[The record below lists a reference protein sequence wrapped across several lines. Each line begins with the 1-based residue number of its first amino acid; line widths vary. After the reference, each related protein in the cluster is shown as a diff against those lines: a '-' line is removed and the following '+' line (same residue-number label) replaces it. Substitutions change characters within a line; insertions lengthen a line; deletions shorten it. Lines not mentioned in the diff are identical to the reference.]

1 MEGEN
6 QMPLEQVK
14 DAEEEQ
20 AAPGRR
26 GRKRKHVE
34 PEEVGYN
41 KPHDLKCILK
51 TDCILYYYR

>member
-41 KPHDLKCILK
+41 KPHDLKRNLK
-51 TDCILYYYR
+51 TDC